1 MFHISDIKKYSRCPK
16 MYWNSLH
23 LESEPRVQFL
33 RMDEEIIELVMR
45 YLHVDEHFLGQRG
58 DENAKAMEALEK
70 VSWLIKARFELAG
83 LRIKIPLMHKVEDK
97 WDIYF
102 ILIGLYAKEDDLQY
116 YCNNIWVLE
125 RLGIKVGKIRIIHLN
140 KNYVRSGDLCL
151 NELFVCAEDFTNP
164 KGVPLVNIT
173 SEVKSHLCN
182 LYSIMDEMKKVAEME
197 ECPAEKSKACI
208 QKVRCTY
215 YQQCFSEEEDL
226 EDDSILTLVSS
237 QYKNKMFQNGIRLL
251 KDAPID
257 LLEGTRQQYAQ
268 IMASKNG
275 GLFMDKLAL
284 KAWLNNSLT
293 YPLCYLDF
301 EWETFAIPPY
311 SSLKPFDV
319 VPFEYSLHIEQANGE
334 LEHKEYVGVKDCR
347 KEFIEHLIEDLPSC
361 GSIVAY
367 NGDGAEKI
375 RLLELA
381 EQFPEYR
388 KELEKMA
395 GRIVDLSIPFING
408 LIYDVRMRGFYSLKV
423 LLKVFTEKS
432 YSDLAI
438 SHGMDAVYQWR
449 MLDKEEKNDK
459 GHIAD
464 DLMEYCG
471 MDTYA
476 MVLLVRWL
484 KENVEEKE
492 NENF

>member
-16 MYWNSLH
+16 MYWNSLY

-33 RMDEEIIELVMR
+33 RMDEEIMDLVLR
-45 YLHVDEHFLGQRG
+45 YLHIDEYFLGQKG
-58 DENAKAMEALEK
+58 DENAKAMEALK
-70 VSWLIKARFELAG
+70 HYSWLVKARFELAE

-125 RLGIKVGKIRIIHLN
+125 RLGIKIGKIRLIHLN
-140 KNYVRSGDLCL
+140 KNYVRQDDLKL
-151 NELFVCAEDFTNP
+151 DELFVCAEDFTNP

-173 SEVKSHLCN
+173 SEVKSHLTN
-182 LYSIMDEMKKVAEME
+182 LYPIMEEMKKIAEIKE
-197 ECPAEKSKACI
+197 YPAEKNKACI
-208 QKVRCTY
+208 RKVRCGY
-215 YQQCFSEEEDL
+215 YQQCFSEEENL

-237 QYKNKMFQNGIRLL
+237 QYKNKMYQDGIRLL
-251 KDAPID
+251 KDAPIE
-257 LLEGTRQQYAQ
+257 LIEGTRQQYAQ

-275 GLFMDKLAL
+275 GLFMDKTAL
-284 KAWLNNSLT
+284 KNWLKNSLI

-311 SSLKPFDV
+311 SALKPFDV
-319 VPFEYSLHIEQANGE
+319 VPFEYSLHIEQADGSIV
-334 LEHKEYVGVKDCR
+334 HKEYVGIKDCR
-347 KEFIEHLIEDLPSC
+347 KELIEHLLCDLPSC

-367 NGDGAEKI
+367 NGEGAEKI

-381 EQFPEYR
+381 EQFPQYQE
-388 KELEKMA
+388 ELKQMA
-395 GRIVDLSIPFING
+395 ERIVDLSVPFING
-408 LIYDVRMRGFYSLKV
+408 LIYDIGMRGFYSLKV
-423 LLKVFTEKS
+423 LLKVFTEQS

-449 MLDKEEKNDK
+449 MLDKEGKNEKE
-459 GHIAD
+459 IANE
-464 DLMEYCG
+464 LMEYCG

-476 MVLLVRWL
+476 MLLLVRWL
-484 KENVEEKE
+484 KKNVEEE
-492 NENF
+492 INENF

>member
-33 RMDEEIIELVMR
+33 RIDEEIIDLVMR
-45 YLHVDEHFLGQRG
+45 YLQVGEHFLGQRG
-58 DENAKAMEALEK
+58 DDGIKAMEALNQY
-70 VSWLIKARFELAG
+70 SWLVKARFELAG
-83 LRIKIPLMHKVEDK
+83 LRIKIPLMHKVEEK

-140 KNYVRSGDLCL
+140 KNYVRSNELDL
-151 NELFVCAEDFTNP
+151 NELFICAEDFTNP

-173 SEVKSHLCN
+173 SEVKSHLTN
-182 LYSIMDEMKKVAEME
+182 LYPIMEEMKAVADLKEY
-197 ECPAEKSKACI
+197 PAKKNKACI
-208 QKVRCTY
+208 RKVRCGY
-215 YQQCFSEEEDL
+215 YQQCFSEEESL

-237 QYKNKMFQNGIRLL
+237 QYKNKMFEDGIRLL
-251 KDAPID
+251 KDAPLDYI
-257 LLEGTRQQYAQ
+257 EGTRQQYAQ
-268 IMASKNG
+268 IMASQNG

-284 KAWLNNSLT
+284 KHWLDHSLV

-311 SSLKPFDV
+311 ASLKPFDV
-319 VPFEYSLHIEQANGE
+319 VPFEYSLHIEQEDGT

-347 KEFIEHLIEDLPSC
+347 KEFIEHLISDLPST

-367 NGDGAEKI
+367 NGEGAEKI

-381 EQFPEYR
+381 NQFPEY
-388 KELEKMA
+388 KEELEKMA
-395 GRIVDLSIPFING
+395 ARIVDLSIPFING
-408 LIYDVRMRGFYSLKV
+408 LIYDIRMRGFYSLKV
-423 LLKVFTEKS
+423 LLNVFTEKS

-449 MLDKEEKNDK
+449 MLDKEEKNENE
-459 GHIAD
+459 HIAD
-464 DLMEYCG
+464 DLMKYCG

-476 MVLLVRWL
+476 MVLLVKWL
-484 KENVEEKE
+484 KKNVEEK
-492 NENF
+492 